1 MARGTVI
8 KAIQVQDS
16 EIVFR
21 VSGSGEQVGAAI
33 LKDNGLWC
41 MTVGDV
47 ETIHRSKSSMMKAL
61 RFAPVRSK

>member
-8 KAIQVQDS
+8 KAIQVQES

-21 VSGSGEQVGAAI
+21 VSGSGEQIGQAFK
-33 LKDNGLWC
+33 KDDGLW
-41 MTVGDV
+41 TLKVGET

-61 RFAPVRSK
+61 RFAPVRKR